1 MGFYDSIIIFYRIV
15 TTFST
20 LFSYDGCTAILIT
33 FSKII
38 IFFCSRNYMNFLF
51 ECKMWY
57 ANHILLV
64 FWCQFFLVSKQL
76 EFKILYETFDGW
88 FFYLIRAREV
98 LIIIYDII
106 KQALCR
112 LGAIWMILLRIRD
125 NKEYTLIIQSA
136 CISCCSFVCL
146 CGKKKS
152 YGSSGK

>member
-20 LFSYDGCTAILIT
+20 LFSYDGCTDILIT
-33 FSKII
+33 FTKII
-38 IFFCSRNYMNFLF
+38 IFFCSRNYRNFLF

-57 ANHILLV
+57 ENHILFV
-64 FWCQFFLVSKQL
+64 FWCQFILVSKQL
-76 EFKILYETFDGW
+76 EFKILYETF
-88 FFYLIRAREV
+88 ISREV

-106 KQALCR
+106 NQTLCR
-112 LGAIWMILLRIRD
+112 LGAIQIVLLRIRD
-125 NKEYTLIIQSA
+125 KKEYTLIIQSA
-136 CISCCSFVCL
+136 CSSCCSFVCL